1 MHAGERGARAGIKN
15 PTLQLGNLSLRGF
28 PACTSRSF
36 HMWLEA
42 YVCPHL
48 PSPPPPSPTVHLSPR
63 RLCHL
68 LPSKCPPC
76 STLGLHTCCVICLKQ
91 MALAV
96 SSACLPPGLCLADHY
111 RSSSAHEVPT
121 RYVCVCACVWATG
134 HRVHKAKTIRLRF
147 CFSSAG
153 VSLPPSGLKCPFP
166 AGRKLQIPHTV

>member
-1 MHAGERGARAGIKN
+1 MKLVRAGSGSPRACPPPAIPANPGSAPSGKCMGERMHAGERGARAGIKN

-76 STLGLHTCCVICLKQ
+76 STFGLHTCCVICLKQ

-96 SSACLPPGLCLADHY
+96 SSACLPQG
-111 RSSSAHEVPT
+111 SA
-121 RYVCVCACVWATG
+121 
-134 HRVHKAKTIRLRF
+134 
-147 CFSSAG
+147 
-153 VSLPPSGLKCPFP
+153 
-166 AGRKLQIPHTV
+166 